1 MTSEKIWL
9 GVGFG
14 AQALFSARFLVQW
27 IASER
32 AHKSVVPVAF
42 WFLSLFGG
50 ALLFAYALWRRD
62 PVFILGQGAGL
73 IIYSRNLYLIYR
85 ERGRTHE
92 NGKRSPAAEAS
103 GSVMNKGDERA

>member
-1 MTSEKIWL
+1 MFVTAAKVWL

-62 PVFILGQGAGL
+62 PVFILGQGTGL

-85 ERGRTHE
+85 EKSRGDGNRGQDGPAETP
-92 NGKRSPAAEAS
+92 SPLH
-103 GSVMNKGDERA
+103 GQG